1 MQKLSNHLLEVALS
15 PHGAELKRF
24 YHKGNKQEW
33 LWGGD
38 EKFWP
43 RSSPV
48 LFPIVG
54 KLKDNAYT
62 YKGNRYE
69 LPQHGFARDMDF
81 AIIEESERHVTYRL
95 ESDYQT
101 LEKYPFVF
109 QLDVTYR
116 LADACLEVE
125 YRVAN
130 PAREALWFSIG
141 AHPGFSCLPSKD
153 ADDVKAQIRLDIGRE
168 LLIHRLQG
176 GLLAKEATEGL
187 VSSFEGIIELT
198 DHLIEHDAMVFKSP
212 LGRWVDLHVPRR
224 PGFVRLIAK
233 GWPYYGIWSKPNA
246 PFVCLEPWYGVA
258 DSVDTTGDITQK
270 EGIMKLGPGQEWQA
284 MWSVEVKK

>member
-1 MQKLSNHLLEVALS
+1 MLEVALS

-176 GLLAKEATEGL
+176 GLLEKEATEGL